1 MAKNY
6 YDITLAMAGIC
17 QASRL
22 VQQLA
27 HEGQCSQSSTEVLL
41 NSITNLNP
49 SSTLDVYGND
59 ESNLKLGLETLLA
72 MFTGNNSGLSA
83 ETMRYTLSLMVLE
96 RHLQKNQ
103 EAFDNLGKRIDQFE
117 RQKNYFEPM
126 SEGLLNGLAGIYVD
140 VVSPIGP
147 RIQVT
152 GSPDILKN
160 SLVQAKV
167 RAILLAGIR
176 STVLWQQVGGSRL
189 QLMFSRSR
197 LTNQA
202 KDILAHLE

>member
-197 LTNQA
+197 LVNQA